1 MERRCSLIVGTT
13 YWTPLSEK
21 RPAKHFYRRC
31 RGTSGSTCGFSFKK
45 SHAEKVPAL
54 YCNGRNAPKVLGA
67 AAHSSRPSISI
78 GDDCFPTF
86 EMARPIFALHRET
99 RSVIRAAQSCVATSL
114 RLLHGRPA
122 SGWREKTTKSTGP
135 LSLAWADPLEGF
147 PAGSPS
153 SGWSKGGF
161 SGTKNRV
168 TNRCATMSQEI
179 HTTRK
184 ENHASNGY

>member
-31 RGTSGSTCGFSFKK
+31 RGTSDSTCGFSFKK

-99 RSVIRAAQSCVATSL
+99 RKHDSCRRKAALQALYGCCMGD
-114 RLLHGRPA
+114 RRPA
-122 SGWREKTTKSTGP
+122 GEKKP
-135 LSLAWADPLEGF
+135 RNP
-147 PAGSPS
+147 PAR
-153 SGWSKGGF
+153 F
-161 SGTKNRV
+161 R
-168 TNRCATMSQEI
+168 
-179 HTTRK
+179 
-184 ENHASNGY
+184 